1 MSRKVQDI
9 KRPEIVKL
17 ARTPYTNYEAFLA
30 SVEDWLMPDEGVFEF
45 FVSGRVLE
53 TPLEAVRK
61 LMSDR
66 ESSSSSSSSTGV
78 TTRSMTMD
86 PLLSMYYQSEINK
99 IQKKYE
105 DWIQACTNFLMHLK
119 SPQVVDREIMESV
132 QTHAQW
138 REWSEARPPN
148 LHSIAVQL
156 LSAASGAVRRDP
168 FLARQEFEKILV
180 PKPKESL
187 RHLLVRIDGDLNSLS
202 LTLQILSLTKNASTE
217 CG

>member
-66 ESSSSSSSSTGV
+66 ESSSSSSSSSSTGV

-105 DWIQACTNFLMHLK
+105 D
-119 SPQVVDREIMESV
+119 
-132 QTHAQW
+132 
-138 REWSEARPPN
+138 
-148 LHSIAVQL
+148 
-156 LSAASGAVRRDP
+156 
-168 FLARQEFEKILV
+168 
-180 PKPKESL
+180 
-187 RHLLVRIDGDLNSLS
+187 
-202 LTLQILSLTKNASTE
+202 
-217 CG
+217 